1 MAESG
6 CGEGVHRDYFHGFQE
21 GLAGAHTA
29 VGQQVMNSPV
39 VTGMV
44 PDTLGP
50 ASATSD
56 ASKAC
61 VHEGQEN
68 SMVYE

>member
-6 CGEGVHRDYFHGFQE
+6 CGEGVHRDYFHGFRE
-21 GLAGAHTA
+21 GLAGARTA
-29 VGQQVMNSPV
+29 VGRRVVNSPV

-61 VHEGQEN
+61 VHHHKN
-68 SMVYE
+68 CRT